1 MPSLATASRTWL
13 KIGLIGFGGP
23 AGQIALM
30 HRIVVDERRWIDER
44 AFLAALNFCMLLPG
58 PEAQQLAIYLGWR
71 LHRTVG
77 GLIAG
82 TLFVLPGAAVMLALS
97 LVYAYGSG
105 LPAIDGA
112 LFGIKAAVLALVCE
126 AIVRIGRRAVKTAAA
141 ALAAALSF
149 GAIFFLGAPFPL
161 IIAAAAVIGAL
172 AAPPAGTAPPAP
184 APAPGAAP
192 TPAHGGRRLAL
203 IGVLGLPVWLGPVAA
218 CALTLG
224 ADSTFTAIG
233 AFFAKMA
240 VVTFGGAYAVLSYV
254 AQAAVETYGW
264 LSADAMLAGLGLAE
278 TTPGPLI
285 LVVQFVAFLAGFHHP
300 APFGPLVGAITASL
314 LATWVTFVPSF
325 LWIFA
330 AAPYIERLAALRRLN
345 GALGMIT
352 AAVVGVIFN
361 LALWFALHV
370 VFESVAERRFGI
382 LRLLVPEW
390 GSIDVAAL
398 GLCAGALVAM
408 LHFRIG
414 MLTTLAVCAG
424 LGLVVRLM
432 V

>member
-1 MPSLATASRTWL
+1 MPSLAAASRTWL

-112 LFGIKAAVLALVCE
+112 LFGIKAAVLAVVCE
-126 AIVRIGRRAVKTAAA
+126 AIVRIGRRAVKTTAAA
-141 ALAAALSF
+141 VVAAASF
-149 GAIFFLGAPFPL
+149 VAIFFLGAPFPL

-172 AAPPAGTAPPAP
+172 GAPALAPAAP
-184 APAPGAAP
+184 APVAA
-192 TPAHGGRRLAL
+192 AAEGGGRRLAL

-330 AAPYIERLAALRRLN
+330 GAPYIERLAALRRLN

-390 GSIDVAAL
+390 GSVDVAAL

-408 LHFRIG
+408 LGFRVG
-414 MLTTLAVCAG
+414 MLTTLAVSAG